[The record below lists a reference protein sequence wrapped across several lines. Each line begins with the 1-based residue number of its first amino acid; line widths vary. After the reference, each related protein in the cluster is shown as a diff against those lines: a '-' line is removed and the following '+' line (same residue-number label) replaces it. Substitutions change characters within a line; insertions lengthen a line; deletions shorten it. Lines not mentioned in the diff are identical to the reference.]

1 MSLIRYFQDVIQ
13 RNMEDPAERDRK
25 WEAHLRGVQKASASA

>member
-1 MSLIRYFQDVIQ
+1 MTLIKYFRGLIQ

-25 WEAHLRGVQKASASA
+25 WEAHLHGVEAAAAAA